1 MIDIFEEG
9 RKRRG
14 GKSRGGYFKFVRFLK
29 IFFCRFK
36 KENFLRPIKTGNK
49 TNNFYGFI
57 LSGHVFLK
65 KQIIK
70 DLLFVPFRSF

>member
-1 MIDIFEEG
+1 LTFLRRAEREG
-9 RKRRG
+9 G
-14 GKSRGGYFKFVRFLK
+14 GKSRGDYFKFGRFLK

-36 KENFLRPIKTGNK
+36 KKFLRTIKTGNK

-65 KQIIK
+65 
-70 DLLFVPFRSF
+70 